1 MNFLVGDLVLSGGEK
16 VTVIWSDGRRTD
28 AVYLDTFG
36 YMHVFSALSDGREIR
51 HQNRFMRQKGI
62 KIIRYQSPGD
72 GDAEKST

>member
-28 AVYLDTFG
+28 
-36 YMHVFSALSDGREIR
+36 EIR
-51 HQNRFMRQKGI
+51 LQNRFMRQKGI

>member
-16 VTVIWSDGRRTD
+16 VTVIWGDGRRTD

-51 HQNRFMRQKGI
+51 QIGRAHV
-62 KIIRYQSPGD
+62 
-72 GDAEKST
+72 